1 MRRRRLGFRQ
11 ISSLSLS
18 SFRLRQMTLKCCF
31 ATFRPRSPRQWAC
44 CTHICST
51 FDSRTTDL
59 SSEPAYLANLTNL
72 GTLELDFSGDGLAT
86 QSQRAELLIKV
97 LPPTLTV
104 FRLVCLPRIDTHILS
119 LIAARCPALETL
131 DMTVVDRLDKS
142 CCWYCLEESS
152 TCTVHSPIPDM
163 YPNVNELSIA
173 FATALQ
179 PLKQLHHLYLGV
191 CLSDSDVFDAH
202 IGHCCNNDPA
212 GSGIVP
218 FAPEECL
225 VCAEERHEIGVRKR
239 ELMASAVMGGMLS
252 SLQTISWASWFVQSE
267 PGDDFVN
274 QLTTVWIRRADGAVH
289 VRRAPW

>member
-1 MRRRRLGFRQ
+1 PRVPVEILDEITAVFLANLKRLDFRE

-18 SFRLRQMTLKCCF
+18 SFRLRQMALKYYF
-31 ATFRPRSPRQWAC
+31 TTFRPRSPRQWTC
-44 CTHICST
+44 CCRIPGFFSWVRTLE
-51 FDSRTTDL
+51 SRTTVL
-59 SSEPAYLANLTNL
+59 SSKPVHLANLTNL

-152 TCTVHSPIPDM
+152 TCTVHSPIPDI

-179 PLKQLHHLYLGV
+179 PLQQLHHLYLGV

-212 GSGIVP
+212 RSGIVP

-239 ELMASAVMGGMLS
+239 ELVASAVMGGMLS
-252 SLQTISWASWFVQSE
+252 SLQTISWASWF
-267 PGDDFVN
+267 
-274 QLTTVWIRRADGAVH
+274 
-289 VRRAPW
+289 